1 MTKRAPSI
9 EDFENFWN
17 GFPNGNDPFM
27 ADPLMAPEAQK
38 RNALDFKPNF
48 QTKRHDIDDYYY
60 L

>member
-1 MTKRAPSI
+1 M

-17 GFPNGNDPFM
+17 GNDPFM
-27 ADPLMAPEAQK
+27 ALGAQK
-38 RNALDFKPNF
+38 RNALDFRPNF

>member
-1 MTKRAPSI
+1 M

-17 GFPNGNDPFM
+17 GNDPFT
-27 ADPLMAPEAQK
+27 AYGAPTK
-38 RNALDFKPNF
+38 RNALQFRPNF